1 MSKSK
6 STKAPKSVAEALAAA
21 AEEELADASSASVDA
36 WHDLVRKGALK
47 SIARHIDR
55 DAASVNAQAGM
66 LGPAALH
73 VAADCDRAD
82 VAALLLDRGADIN
95 LRHLGRGGITPLH
108 AAAFNDSAP
117 LVDLLLARG
126 ANPLVRNHASLLPID
141 LADDGADCRPALL
154 AATDAAT
161 KQLAKKLKANDVKA
175 LLATAPTATILTL
188 PPTPKLAS
196 PDAAKRTANKDDDDD
211 DGNAADAVDDAVS
224 RFLRGTDADDVPS
237 PAAAA
242 VPAAAE
248 PASPAKSSSRKKSK
262 KKKSSR
268 RRKEASASQ
277 SVSSD
282 DDDDGDAASAERDK
296 ECVVCMAAERQ
307 VVITPCGHICMCMS
321 CANACDKCPV
331 CSGPKQNVVRC
342 FQA

>member
-6 STKAPKSVAEALAAA
+6 SNKAPKSVAEALAAA

-73 VAADCDRAD
+73 VAADCNRAD
-82 VAALLLDRGADIN
+82 VAALLLDRGADIK

-108 AAAFNDSAP
+108 TAAFNDSAP

-126 ANPLVRNHASLLPID
+126 ANPLVRNHASLLPLD
-141 LADDGADCRPALL
+141 LADEGADCRPALL
-154 AATDAAT
+154 AATDSAT

-188 PPTPKLAS
+188 PPTPKLAN
-196 PDAAKRTANKDDDDD
+196 PDAAKRTANRDDDDDEDD
-211 DGNAADAVDDAVS
+211 DGNAAETVDDAVS
-224 RFLRGTDADDVPS
+224 RFLRGTDTDDVAS
-237 PAAAA
+237 PAAVA

-268 RRKEASASQ
+268 RRKEASE

-282 DDDDGDAASAERDK
+282 DDDDAASAERDK

-307 VVITPCGHICMCMS
+307 VVITPCGHICMCMA